1 MGFSLL
7 SFGPSLTCC
16 LPSQTRHLESP
27 KLNWCSLPSNSFSP
41 PQFFRCQ
48 PGHLPATTVSE
59 ARETLSCAQLGAH
72 VPRNNPL
79 WSTLTKSHTFNVL
92 RDRLPSCPSFHSLP
106 SKRAMSY
113 VMANEN
119 LLQAHFSIIKH
130 IKWQHIFWN
139 SKRYI
144 LFSFSFDKS
153 SVQGIVDQSSVSSN
167 STFEPAL
174 QPPPKPIIGK
184 HEFQCLGTKPKQK
197 IGPEGP
203 F

>member
-1 MGFSLL
+1 MVCRTYIVGCGIQSFIIWSLAHL
-7 SFGPSLTCC
+7 
-16 LPSQTRHLESP
+16 LPPFPDPASRVSKAQLVP
-27 KLNWCSLPSNSFSP
+27 KQLPPFSP

-79 WSTLTKSHTFNVL
+79 WSTLTKSHTFIVL
-92 RDRLPSCPSFHSLP
+92 RDRLPSCPSFHSLT

-130 IKWQHIFWN
+130 IK
-139 SKRYI
+139 
-144 LFSFSFDKS
+144 
-153 SVQGIVDQSSVSSN
+153 
-167 STFEPAL
+167 
-174 QPPPKPIIGK
+174 
-184 HEFQCLGTKPKQK
+184 
-197 IGPEGP
+197 
-203 F
+203 

>member
-1 MGFSLL
+1 MVCRTYIVGCGIQSFIIWSLAHL
-7 SFGPSLTCC
+7 
-16 LPSQTRHLESP
+16 LPPFPDPASRVSKAQLVLLLAQAT
-27 KLNWCSLPSNSFSP
+27 FSP

-79 WSTLTKSHTFNVL
+79 WSTLTKSHTFIVL
-92 RDRLPSCPSFHSLP
+92 RDRLPSCPSFHSLT

-130 IKWQHIFWN
+130 IK
-139 SKRYI
+139 
-144 LFSFSFDKS
+144 
-153 SVQGIVDQSSVSSN
+153 
-167 STFEPAL
+167 
-174 QPPPKPIIGK
+174 
-184 HEFQCLGTKPKQK
+184 
-197 IGPEGP
+197 
-203 F
+203 